1 MMKTIKKDELY
12 QSLGDFLKSKG
23 IELKDGV
30 YPHRIGRA
38 CDLLTNAINETQST
52 MKAAKAKVNAKLD
65 QLRQTIHEATAP
77 QRPSTPAAPESPLA
91 ARAKKSPAKS
101 GPTTGARKRS
111 RKG

>member
-52 MKAAKAKVNAKLD
+52 VKRAKAKVNAKLD
-65 QLRQTIHEATAP
+65 QLRQPIHEATAP
-77 QRPSTPAAPESPLA
+77 QPPSTSTAPEPALA
-91 ARAKKSPAKS
+91 TGAPKAKRPAAKS
-101 GPTTGARKRS
+101 GPTTSARK
-111 RKG
+111 